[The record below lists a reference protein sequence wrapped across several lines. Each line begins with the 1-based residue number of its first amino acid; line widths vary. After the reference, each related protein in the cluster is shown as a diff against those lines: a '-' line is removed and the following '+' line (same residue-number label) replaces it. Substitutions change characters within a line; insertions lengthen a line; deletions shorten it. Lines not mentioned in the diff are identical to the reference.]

1 MYIDNI
7 RWLMIIFVV
16 VMHLNVTYSN
26 MGLWYYMEPS
36 KTDRISTLIFAVYG
50 FFTQAYFMGLL
61 FFIAG
66 YFLPG
71 SYDKKGTVIFI
82 RDRLFRL
89 GIPILVYMLLIH
101 PLTIMIIGAYNPI
114 NAVGFR
120 AWYIEYLSSFTFLS
134 TSGPLWFAVALLIF
148 SGFYALL
155 RSVFFRQAN
164 VVKNIKPV
172 LITHTRVL
180 MFIAIISIM
189 AFLIRVVCPSGVTLF
204 NNKMGNFMQLGN
216 FSSYIVLFILGI
228 VAYRRKLLDSV
239 TYDFGKVW
247 FKLSSILGFPL
258 CFIIL
263 ILGGAAENPRT
274 LLGGFYWQ
282 SMAFSIWESF
292 FCVGIC
298 LGLLA
303 IFRERFNTQGR
314 LGRFLSA
321 NAFGVYVFHA
331 PILVGITL
339 LFRNIVIA
347 PGLKM
352 FLMAG
357 IVLPVCFVCSYLLR
371 KVPIIR
377 KIIY

>member
-1 MYIDNI
+1 
-7 RWLMIIFVV
+7 
-16 VMHLNVTYSN
+16 
-26 MGLWYYMEPS
+26 
-36 KTDRISTLIFAVYG
+36 
-50 FFTQAYFMGLL
+50 
-61 FFIAG
+61 
-66 YFLPG
+66 
-71 SYDKKGTVIFI
+71 
-82 RDRLFRL
+82 
-89 GIPILVYMLLIH
+89 
-101 PLTIMIIGAYNPI
+101 
-114 NAVGFR
+114 
-120 AWYIEYLSSFTFLS
+120 
-134 TSGPLWFAVALLIF
+134 
-148 SGFYALL
+148 
-155 RSVFFRQAN
+155 
-164 VVKNIKPV
+164 
-172 LITHTRVL
+172 
-180 MFIAIISIM
+180 
-189 AFLIRVVCPSGVTLF
+189 
-204 NNKMGNFMQLGN
+204 MQLGN

-357 IVLPVCFVCSYLLR
+357 IVLPNRSIVF
-371 KVPIIR
+371 
-377 KIIY
+377 